1 MFMNRRSK
9 EQRTSGDDG
18 FTVFQNGNGRN
29 IERSSLLPSS
39 SATPASAAGRF
50 RGAMDNSAYPDDGV
64 CVCVCVCVGFLFL
77 FTAVCFQGGSGL
89 QGIEP

>member
-1 MFMNRRSK
+1 VLLPLCVRRGEWRDIMFMNRRSK

-50 RGAMDNSAYPDDGV
+50 RGVMDNSAYPDDGV
-64 CVCVCVCVGFLFL
+64 CVFFFLAL
-77 FTAVCFQGGSGL
+77 F
-89 QGIEP
+89 

>member
-64 CVCVCVCVGFLFL
+64 CVFFFLLFFRFL
-77 FTAVCFQGGSGL
+77 IMMMMMMMTTTTTRRF
-89 QGIEP
+89 

>member
-9 EQRTSGDDG
+9 EQRNSGDDG

-64 CVCVCVCVGFLFL
+64 CVFFFLLFFRFL
-77 FTAVCFQGGSGL
+77 MMMMTTTRMF
-89 QGIEP
+89 

>member
-29 IERSSLLPSS
+29 IERSSPLPSS

-64 CVCVCVCVGFLFL
+64 CVFFFLFSCSFL
-77 FTAVCFQGGSGL
+77 GF
-89 QGIEP
+89 